1 MNITFR
7 TITDDDLPFLARLYA
22 STREE
27 EVAVT
32 GWSEEEK
39 ENFLRMQFRAQH
51 AHYQE
56 HYAGA
61 QFNLILVGGEPAGR
75 IYVDRRED
83 EHRIV
88 DIALLPEHRDKGIG
102 GGIMQDLLDEAA
114 KAGKLVRIHVER
126 NNPAMQLY
134 DRLGFQKV
142 GDTGVYFLMEWK
154 SEEKED

>member
-39 ENFLRMQFRAQH
+39 ENFLQMQFRAQH

-88 DIALLPEHRDKGIG
+88 DIALLPEHRGKGIG

-114 KAGKLVRIHVER
+114 RAGKLVRIHVER
-126 NNPAMQLY
+126 NNHAMQLY
-134 DRLGFQKV
+134 NRLGFQKV
-142 GDTGVYFLMEWK
+142 GDTGVYLLMEWK